1 MEKVM
6 VDWEELNNLLFFLE
20 KNVKVEE
27 RFQAQFIIQN
37 FLDSVNRDHYYGGID
52 LYSLADW
59 SLCFM
64 EEYRPAILQVEAD
77 GNDAVLTIYH
87 GDEETYGDSESLEL
101 YRLPFATRTEFDLLK
116 TTKKEN
122 RNITL
127 YIRKILFKQE
137 REDNIADR

>member
-52 LYSLADW
+52 LYSLADR

-87 GDEETYGDSESLEL
+87 GNEETYGDSESLEL
-101 YRLPFATRTEFDLLK
+101 
-116 TTKKEN
+116 
-122 RNITL
+122 
-127 YIRKILFKQE
+127 
-137 REDNIADR
+137 

>member
-1 MEKVM
+1 
-6 VDWEELNNLLFFLE
+6 
-20 KNVKVEE
+20 
-27 RFQAQFIIQN
+27 
-37 FLDSVNRDHYYGGID
+37 
-52 LYSLADW
+52 
-59 SLCFM
+59 M

-77 GNDAVLTIYH
+77 GNDAVLIIYH
-87 GDEETYGDSESLEL
+87 GNEETHGDSESLEL